1 MNYVWTTIHT
11 DDLETSILFYKD
23 VVGLPVVRRFKTD
36 DGEIAFLGKE
46 GATLIE
52 LIQTSTPA
60 PKVGQGISLG
70 FAVESLEET
79 LTMFAEIG
87 VEIESGP
94 FQPNENIRFFYV
106 LDPNGVRV
114 QFSHSS

>member
-1 MNYVWTTIHT
+1 MDHVWTTINT
-11 DDLETSILFYKD
+11 DVLESSILFYKD
-23 VVGLPVVRRFKTD
+23 VVGLPVVRRFKTG
-36 DGEIAFLGKE
+36 DGEIAFLGQE

-52 LIQTSTPA
+52 LIQTSAPA

-79 LTMFAEIG
+79 LTMLAEMGIK
-87 VEIESGP
+87 IESGP
-94 FQPNENIRFFYV
+94 FQPNESIRFFYV
-106 LDPNGVRV
+106 LDPNGVRI

>member
-1 MNYVWTTIHT
+1 MKYVWTTIST
-11 DDLETSILFYKD
+11 DDMETSILFYKNI
-23 VVGLPVVRRFKTD
+23 VRLPIMRRFKTD

-46 GATLIE
+46 GETLIE
-52 LIQTSTPA
+52 LIQSSTPA
-60 PKVGQGISLG
+60 PKIGQGISLG

-79 LTMFAEIG
+79 LSMFKRMG
-87 VEIESGP
+87 VKIESGP